1 MQIDSVSSGMVMSPS
16 ECQRLIQQAG
26 RHSLSEGEIF
36 GNRGASKLQQ
46 IRSVTGTEIADE
58 SIKQF
63 VFSLFK
69 KMNPLQLEIS
79 GLEPIQIFKYDVGD
93 HYMWHTDWSPH
104 NNKKRKLSI
113 TIQLSDPS
121 EYEGGEVEILDGP
134 QSRTVTKDLGHATV
148 FPSWA
153 VHKVT
158 PVTSGTRWAL
168 VAWATGKPF
177 K

>member
-1 MQIDSVSSGMVMSPS
+1 MLIDGVQSALV
-16 ECQRLIQQAG
+16 
-26 RHSLSEGEIF
+26 LSETECDYLISQTQKKPLQE
-36 GNRGASKLQQ
+36 ASVFYAKGIEQNK
-46 IRSVTGTEIADE
+46 IRSVKGTEIETE
-58 SIKQF
+58 SMRQF
-63 VFSLFK
+63 VFSQFK
-69 KMNPLQLEIS
+69 KLNSLEFELSGMEQL
-79 GLEPIQIFKYDVGD
+79 QIFKYEIGD
-93 HYMWHTDWSPH
+93 HYDWHTDWSPV

-134 QSRTVTKDLGHATV
+134 VSRVVPSERGVATV

-153 VHKVT
+153 VHRVR
-158 PVTSGTRWAL
+158 PITSGTRWAL